1 MLLRGLYIAVRPR
14 QFRAFVSTHIGIFC
28 QPMPLMIVEFH
39 IEQYNNES
47 GVLIGG
53 VI

>member
-1 MLLRGLYIAVRPR
+1 
-14 QFRAFVSTHIGIFC
+14 
-28 QPMPLMIVEFH
+28 MPLMIVEFH